1 MRGQND
7 DHGAVIIT
15 RKEVRREQCLVVLG
29 YIFSHTCVWF
39 RHLGSKLELIASAV
53 NNGPVAVMLRAIL
66 LKATDNAP
74 LHELTTDRDDREQLI
89 GYRADDFCILC

>member
-1 MRGQND
+1 MRGRND
-7 DHGAVIIT
+7 DHGAVVIT

-39 RHLGSKLELIASAV
+39 RPLGSKLELIASAI

-66 LKATDNAP
+66 FEVTGKLRQAQAGMFRMTYKVKVKK
-74 LHELTTDRDDREQLI
+74 
-89 GYRADDFCILC
+89 